1 MQHSKDIWINLLGD
15 NGPGRID
22 KLQGLLALKSDFDA
36 SVFFNNVGVVYEKFG
51 EYSLAKVFY
60 IKSLGENLLG
70 GQVWKNLS
78 DLINR
83 TNFYEENSFYLLLY
97 FLQSSFALNI
107 YLMIFMSISIYLSV
121 KLFKKQIGLGSVAKI
136 LTPFFIF
143 ICIILQVNNKN
154 FFYLLKSD
162 TETFYGP
169 SSVFQKDNG
178 NSLENLV
185 IKIKSSNNFVKVYD
199 QRSIHSV
206 YWVNEKTLIG
216 I

>member
-1 MQHSKDIWINLLGD
+1 MQHSKDIWINLLSD

-22 KLQGLLALKSDFDA
+22 KLQGLLALKSDFEA

-70 GQVWKNLS
+70 GQVWKNLG

-83 TNFYEENSFYLLLY
+83 TNFYEENSFYLFLY

-107 YLMIFMSISIYLSV
+107 YLTILMSISIYLSV
-121 KLFKKQIGLGSVAKI
+121 KLFKKKVSLGSVAKTLI
-136 LTPFFIF
+136 PCFLLVFT
-143 ICIILQVNNKN
+143 ILQVNNN
-154 FFYLLKSD
+154 NIFYLLKSD
-162 TETFYGP
+162 AETFYGP
-169 SSVFQKDNG
+169 SSVFQKDSG
-178 NSLENLV
+178 NRLENLV
-185 IKIKSSNNFVKVYD
+185 IKIKSSNNFAKVYD
-199 QRSIHSV
+199 QRSIDNV
-206 YWVNEKTLIG
+206 YWVKEKALIG